1 MRKTF
6 FWIMY
11 LPIGILYLVLVILPY
26 SFFEK
31 LNELVEELLDKYEE
45 WTFKD

>member
-1 MRKTF
+1 MKKTF

-11 LPIGILYLVLVILPY
+11 LPIGILYLVFVILPHT
-26 SFFEK
+26 FFEK
-31 LNELVEELLDKYEE
+31 LNELVEELLEKYED

>member
-1 MRKTF
+1 MKKTI

-11 LPIGILYLVLVILPY
+11 LPIGILYLALVILPY
-26 SFFEK
+26 TFFEK
-31 LNELVEELLDKYEE
+31 LQELVEEILDKYEN